1 MAEYQPQSFEKK
13 VQEWWKKTNL
23 YQVTEDPNRPK
34 FYVLDMF
41 PYPSGAGLHVGHPLG
56 YIASDIYA
64 RYKRLN
70 GFNVLHPMGYD
81 AFGLPAEQY
90 AIQTGQHP
98 AITTETNIARYRQ
111 QLDQLG
117 FSFDWDREV
126 RTCEPNYYRW
136 TQWIFLQIFHAYFD
150 QKEQKA
156 RSIDQLIAHFEVQGS
171 EGHSGFGT
179 LEESFSAADWK
190 GFSEDK
196 KESILQHFRLT
207 YLSEAEV
214 NWCPALGTVLSNE
227 EVINGRSERG
237 NHPVVRKKMQQWSMR
252 ISAYAPRL
260 LEGLESIE
268 WSDSIK
274 EMQRYW
280 IGKSE
285 GASVRFQVKDSH
297 HQIEVFTTRPDTIF
311 GVSFVV
317 LAPEHEWAL
326 ELTTPEQKDAVESY
340 IAASAAKSEIDRMAE
355 TKSVSGVFTGRTV
368 LHPFTGQE
376 VPIWLA
382 DYVLA
387 GYGTGAVMG
396 VPGGDERDFR
406 FAQHFQLPIIATCE
420 GTDIEVAA
428 NPSKEA
434 KIINSDFLNGLTGY
448 EGIKKAIEAIEAKGM
463 GKGKTNY
470 RLRDAIFSRQRYWG
484 EPIPIRFENGV
495 PHPLEASE
503 LPLILPEIDAFLP
516 TEDGQPPLARAE
528 NWNFDAN
535 TMPGWAGSSWYFLR
549 YMDPNNAEALVDPEK
564 LNYWGQVDLY
574 LGGSEHAT
582 GHLLYARFWTKF
594 LHDMGIVPF
603 DEPFK
608 KLINQGM
615 IQGVS
620 QLVYRIPGELSF
632 VSAELK
638 DEYHADPMHVE
649 IALTDNQILDVEGFK
664 QWRPDLASAKFIPEN
679 GPIRTDSVV
688 EKMSKSKFNVVNPDD
703 IVAQY
708 GADTLRLYEMFLGPI
723 EMSKP
728 WDTKG
733 IEGVYRFL
741 KKYWRLFHGK
751 EGEFSVSEETPTEAE
766 FKTLHKTIKKIT
778 EDIERFSYN
787 TSVAAFMIATNDLN
801 DFQCR
806 KRSVLEP
813 LTILLAPFAPHI
825 AERLWHLLGHPESV
839 HQQSWPQFESKFLEE
854 SNVLYPIMINGK
866 KRAEL
871 LVGKNVSKEEA
882 RDLALALP
890 EVQKWTEGNAP
901 KNVIV
906 VPGKI
911 INIVL

>member
-23 YQVTEDPNRPK
+23 YQVNEDPNLPK

-70 GFNVLHPMGYD
+70 GYNVLHPMGYD

-98 AITTETNIARYRQ
+98 AVTTETNIGRYRQ

-117 FSFDWDREV
+117 FSFDWSREV

-136 TQWIFLQIFHAYFD
+136 TQWIFLQIFHSYFD
-150 QKEQKA
+150 SSDQKA
-156 RSIDQLIAHFEVQGS
+156 QPISKLIQHFEKNGS
-171 EGHSGFGT
+171 DGHTGFGT
-179 LEESFSAADWK
+179 LEESFSPSEWAQ
-190 GFSEDK
+190 FSEEK
-196 KESILQHFRLT
+196 KEEILQHFRLT

-252 ISAYAPRL
+252 ISAYASRL
-260 LEGLESIE
+260 LDGLVEIE

-274 EMQRYW
+274 EMQRFW

-285 GASVRFQVKDSH
+285 GASVRFPVKNSDR
-297 HQIEVFTTRPDTIF
+297 QIEVFTTRPDTIF

-326 ELTTPEQKDAVESY
+326 ELTTPEQKPAVESY
-340 IAASAAKSEIDRMAE
+340 IAASASKSEIDRMAE
-355 TKSVSGVFTGRTV
+355 TKTASGVFTGTYV
-368 LHPFTGQE
+368 THPFTGQD
-376 VPIWLA
+376 VPVWLA
-382 DYVLA
+382 DYVLV

-406 FAQHFQLPIIATCE
+406 FAKQFQLPIIATCE
-420 GTDIEVAA
+420 GTDIDVAA

-434 KIINSDFLNGLTGY
+434 KIINSDFLNGLNGY
-448 EGIKKAIEAIEAKGM
+448 DGIKKAIEAIEAKGL
-463 GKGKTNY
+463 GKGRTNY

-484 EPIPIRFENGV
+484 EPIPIRFENGM
-495 PHPLEASE
+495 PHPLTESE

-549 YMDPNNAEALVDPEK
+549 YMDPQNSSAMVSPEK

-594 LHDMGIVPF
+594 LYDLGFVPF

-620 QLVYRIPGELSF
+620 QLVYRVPGELTF
-632 VSAELK
+632 VSTELK
-638 DEYHADPMHVE
+638 DQYQADPMHVE
-649 IALTDNQILDVEGFK
+649 IGLTDNQILNVDGFK
-664 QWRPDLASAKFIPEN
+664 EWRPDLASAKFIPEN
-679 GPIRTDSVV
+679 GPIRTESVV

-728 WDTKG
+728 WDTQG

-741 KKYWRLFHGK
+741 KKYWRLFHGN
-751 EGEFSVSEETPTEAE
+751 EGLFAVTEEAPTEAE
-766 FKTLHKTIKKIT
+766 LKTLHKTIKKIT
-778 EDIERFSYN
+778 KDIERFSYN
-787 TSVAAFMIATNDLN
+787 TSVAAFMIATNELSDLG
-801 DFQCR
+801 CR

-839 HQQSWPQFESKFLEE
+839 HQQKWPLFESKFLEE

-871 LVGKNVSKEEA
+871 LVGKDVTKETA
-882 RDLALALP
+882 RDLALALS